1 MPKPKITFAFKS
13 ETTPNLPVFFE
24 QEAACDKFL
33 GQAADIVK
41 EEKRRGETLFIV
53 RQSCDTKRKS
63 RIMKQYEWFSPISS
77 KQQESMP
84 NVQEPP

>member
-1 MPKPKITFAFKS
+1 MPKPKITFTFKS
-13 ETTPNLPVFFE
+13 ETAPNLPVFFD

-33 GQAADIVK
+33 SQAADIVK

-63 RIMKQYEWFSPISS
+63 RIMKQYQWFSPFSTPS
-77 KQQESMP
+77 KQQESMLP
-84 NVQEPP
+84 IG